1 MRVRG
6 SACASTLWQI
16 AVLFEPRLDGF
27 FEELLQGVRLD
38 AFELAF
44 QGGSLESGREVGT
57 NAGGDR

>member
-44 QGGSLESGREVGT
+44 ERRSFEGSGEVGAD
-57 NAGGDR
+57 AGGDG